1 MKIPNITIQQLLE
14 AGVHLGHKTLR
25 WNPKMKKYIFG
36 KRDSIH
42 IMDLTQT
49 LELTKVALEK
59 IYTTIANNGKI
70 LFVSTKKQAS
80 EAIAEVAKETDQYF
94 VNYRWLGGM
103 LTNWGTISGSIK
115 KMKKYEADLVAE
127 NRGFTKKELLKMSVK
142 KDKLE
147 RSLGGIAEMKKTP
160 DLVFIIDTNYE
171 SLAIAESVKLGIPII
186 AILDSNSNPD
196 NIDYPIPGNDDA
208 RRSIDLYCNL
218 IKETINNAKSS
229 IPVAEPKKEVAADVK
244 EKTQGKTV
252 QEIDREKLE
261 EKLSKDCNLGI
272 KESGGD
278 IDKAIE
284 ILRVKGI
291 SKASKKMSRDAKEG
305 VVAISGNE
313 TKTSVIEVNCETDFV
328 AKNEDFTN
336 FVKELSELNNEKN
349 SNLEELKSSKM
360 KNGETVEDN
369 VVSLIAKIGEKIT
382 IGKAKTIENAGTLNN
397 HYLHTVVKDNI
408 SKLAVIV
415 SLETKDNS
423 NTVKNFGKQ
432 LSMHIAA
439 SNPLALTSDL
449 IDQSVID
456 KEQELVT
463 EELKNSGKPEDI
475 AKKIS
480 LGKMNKFKEEN
491 SLLTQAW
498 VMEPKKKVQDIIKE
512 LSISNLKIKQF
523 YRIKIGE

>member
-1 MKIPNITIQQLLE
+1 MSDI
-14 AGVHLGHKTLR
+14 
-25 WNPKMKKYIFG
+25 
-36 KRDSIH
+36 
-42 IMDLTQT
+42 
-49 LELTKVALEK
+49 
-59 IYTTIANNGKI
+59 
-70 LFVSTKKQAS
+70 
-80 EAIAEVAKETDQYF
+80 
-94 VNYRWLGGM
+94 
-103 LTNWGTISGSIK
+103 
-115 KMKKYEADLVAE
+115 E
-127 NRGFTKKELLKMSVK
+127 NVK
-142 KDKLE
+142 KL
-147 RSLGGIAEMKKTP
+147 
-160 DLVFIIDTNYE
+160 
-171 SLAIAESVKLGIPII
+171 
-186 AILDSNSNPD
+186 
-196 NIDYPIPGNDDA
+196 
-208 RRSIDLYCNL
+208 
-218 IKETINNAKSS
+218 
-229 IPVAEPKKEVAADVK
+229 
-244 EKTQGKTV
+244 
-252 QEIDREKLE
+252 REATGAGF
-261 EKLSKDCNLGI
+261 KDCNLAI
-272 KESGGD
+272 KESAGD

-305 VVAISGNE
+305 VVAVSGNE
-313 TKTSVIEVNCETDFV
+313 NKTSVIEVNCETDFV

-349 SNLEELKSSKM
+349 SNLDDLKSTKM

-369 VVSLIAKIGEKIT
+369 VVSLITKIGEKIT
-382 IGKAKTIENAGTLNN
+382 IGKAKTIENAGTLNS

-415 SLETKDNS
+415 SIETKENSDN
-423 NTVKNFGKQ
+423 VKNFGKQ

-449 IDQSVID
+449 INQSVID

-498 VMEPKKKVQDIIKE
+498 VMEPKKKVQDIVKE
-512 LSISNLKIKQF
+512 LSIADLKIKEF